1 MNARTHGKRAVV
13 VDLRA
18 AAREREESAEKRS
31 AWAASV
37 GGVKSLRMKA
47 RHQQAKAIAERSL
60 AVLLERAAQ
69 VIESTESV
77 RVDAARGQLV
87 LLALRKHGGAALVTE
102 MSGQL
107 RVTNLPTGVGVESLT
122 AHYAERAD
130 AAEAQREAGQ
140 KRLDDVTH
148 QLEVTRRELEQ
159 LRAQSLEVA
168 EKAEVLR
175 QVPSM
180 METLAM
186 HQRALRE
193 TSQLFADRGLFL
205 NKTLLERDEALA
217 DADALAAAYA
227 AMEGVAMVLRQHN
240 PAPQKRWRELHTAAL
255 RARERASHRRFNREA
270 AAEADARDAEGWC

>member
-37 GGVKSLRMKA
+37 GGVKSLRRKA

-87 LLALRKHGGAALVTE
+87 LLTLRKHGGAAIVTE
-102 MSGQL
+102 LGGQL
-107 RVTNLPTGVGVESLT
+107 RVTPLPTGVGVESLA

-130 AAEAQREAGQ
+130 AAEAARDAADHA
-140 KRLDDVTH
+140 LA
-148 QLEVTRRELEQ
+148 VTRRELEQ
-159 LRAQSLEVA
+159 LRFESA
-168 EKAEVLR
+168 ENQA
-175 QVPSM
+175 PCW
-180 METLAM
+180 
-186 HQRALRE
+186 RALRE
-193 TSQLFADRGLFL
+193 TSQLFEQRGVFL
-205 NKTLLERDEALA
+205 NAVIRERDEALA
-217 DADALAAAYA
+217 DADAVWAAYA
-227 AMEGVAMVLRQHN
+227 ARDSIGHFSRANKKMLRHWWPLHCAAQ
-240 PAPQKRWRELHTAAL
+240 PARDRAAKR
-255 RARERASHRRFNREA
+255 RADRQA
-270 AAEADARDAEGWC
+270 AAEADACAEGAC